1 MLSNSKA
8 QQPTMQEL
16 CAKYKGPFEIW
27 TREAHEVDFQWPATG
42 EVQYG
47 WSMEVGNFSGE
58 IFVQELTI
66 FVFVYINV
74 IPVRKQ
80 IKT

>member
-8 QQPTMQEL
+8 RQPTMQEL
-16 CAKYKGPFEIW
+16 CMKYRGPFEIW
-27 TREAHEVDFQWPATG
+27 ARLPHEADFQLPATG

-58 IFVQELTI
+58 IFVQ
-66 FVFVYINV
+66 
-74 IPVRKQ
+74 
-80 IKT
+80 

>member
-8 QQPTMQEL
+8 RQPTMQEL
-16 CAKYKGPFEIW
+16 CMRYRGPFEIW
-27 TREAHEVDFQWPATG
+27 ARLPHEADFQLPPTG

-58 IFVQELTI
+58 MFVQ
-66 FVFVYINV
+66 
-74 IPVRKQ
+74 
-80 IKT
+80 